1 MHRAGRSFC
10 TKQGYEIYQNN
21 FGLLFSIPLRGV
33 TFALHFLTLIIFV
46 MPKMKTHSSAKK
58 RFKVTGTGKVKRNRA
73 RMRHLMRK
81 KNDESQTPPAR
92 CSGHAQCRPR
102 PSGAPAGDLIRLF

>member
-1 MHRAGRSFC
+1 MGFLNLAG
-10 TKQGYEIYQNN
+10 EISISVFY
-21 FGLLFSIPLRGV
+21 FGVECYLCAPF
-33 TFALHFLTLIIFV
+33 FNKYIFV

-81 KNDESQTPPAR
+81 KTTKAKRHLRSSVVTHVADHAR
-92 CSGHAQCRPR
+92 
-102 PSGAPAGDLIRLF
+102 LERLLTI